1 MNYQTVLFVFAM
13 LAMTAPFVAA
23 VAGLKVVNIVKGATS

>member
-1 MNYQTVLFVFAM
+1 MTYSTALFVFAM

-23 VAGLKVVNIVKGATS
+23 VAGVKIYSYVKGE